1 MFAKYMAIFPGKERR
16 DVVLS
21 VQTEDPEVKTPRGP
35 ESERKSQYY
44 NTKEGVLNDTHS
56 PGPAPLIHF

>member
-1 MFAKYMAIFPGKERR
+1 MANFPGKERR

-35 ESERKSQYY
+35 ESERKSVLQY
-44 NTKEGVLNDTHS
+44 KGRS
-56 PGPAPLIHF
+56 P